1 MGSGV
6 ARRDW
11 RAGGPAGLCGAGR
24 AHTWALFLQRA
35 ARDSAP
41 RRLIKLRGAG
51 LMRSTCVGPARP
63 RPRPRPLRSFLPS
76 IPALHRPPLAWGSE
90 AELVLRLQPMQAT
103 AIPPGARGFRPEH
116 NPSPCDPG
124 QVTLPQASVSLQIY
138 KPL

>member
-6 ARRDW
+6 ALRGL
-11 RAGGPAGLCGAGR
+11 AGEPAGLCGAGR

-63 RPRPRPLRSFLPS
+63 RPRPRPCAPSCRPYRRSTAHPGPGGLN
-76 IPALHRPPLAWGSE
+76 GSY
-90 AELVLRLQPMQAT
+90 
-103 AIPPGARGFRPEH
+103 F
-116 NPSPCDPG
+116 
-124 QVTLPQASVSLQIY
+124 
-138 KPL
+138 